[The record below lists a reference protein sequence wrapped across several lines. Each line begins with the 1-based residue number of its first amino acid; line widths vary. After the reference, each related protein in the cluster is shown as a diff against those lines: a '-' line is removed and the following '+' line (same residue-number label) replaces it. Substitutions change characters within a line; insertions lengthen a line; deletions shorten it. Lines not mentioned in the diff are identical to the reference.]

1 MWVSRCFGWTSS
13 DRVVSSTYLWS
24 GQPVDRSS
32 ISIRKANGPKNEPW
46 GIAPLRYLRMQELNR
61 LFVSK

>member
-1 MWVSRCFGWTSS
+1 MCLVVGWTSS

-32 ISIRKANGPKNEPW
+32 MSIRKANGPKNEP
-46 GIAPLRYLRMQELNR
+46 GALPR
-61 LFVSK
+61 

>member
-32 ISIRKANGPKNEPW
+32 MSIRKANGPKNKPW
-46 GIAPLRYLRMQELNR
+46 GIAPLSLLKLDTLQRR
-61 LFVSK
+61 VD